1 MNLCVY
7 EAQKSHNVSS
17 RCIEWKFLNFFK
29 KIVDNLGK
37 KEYSIS
43 NFKSTLKG
51 DDWE

>member
-1 MNLCVY
+1 MY
-7 EAQKSHNVSS
+7 
-17 RCIEWKFLNFFK
+17 RIEISKIFK
-29 KIVDNLGK
+29 KIVDNLQK

>member
-1 MNLCVY
+1 MY
-7 EAQKSHNVSS
+7 RMAISK
-17 RCIEWKFLNFFK
+17 FFK